1 MPSDPSGCFRF
12 AFAHGLA
19 GNLTA
24 DLDLEFVLAV
34 GYGHQFNRRARQALS
49 LSKGVKTSPKGMG
62 NHL

>member
-1 MPSDPSGCFRF
+1 MPSDPLGCFRF

-34 GYGHQFNRRARQALS
+34 GYGHQFNRRARSQNKS
-49 LSKGVKTSPKGMG
+49 QG
-62 NHL
+62 NGQ